1 MIRYPDLPCLI
12 FGKDNNTPME
22 LCETIVENKKILDNK
37 TQCDFIK
44 WLIFL
49 KINK

>member
-1 MIRYPDLPCLI
+1 MFFNYNMIRYPDLPCLI

-44 WLIFL
+44 
-49 KINK
+49 